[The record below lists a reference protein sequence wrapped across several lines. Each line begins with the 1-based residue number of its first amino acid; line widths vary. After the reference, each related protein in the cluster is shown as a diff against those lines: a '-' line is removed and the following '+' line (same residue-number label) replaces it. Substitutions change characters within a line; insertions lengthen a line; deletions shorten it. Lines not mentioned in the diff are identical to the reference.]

1 MEKNNNRTQFINF
14 CCEMVEKYGLGE
26 ETEMKNE
33 NYSNVTELEEAD
45 TSSSEEYLVF
55 EQEKVG
61 GGY

>member
-1 MEKNNNRTQFINF
+1 MEKNNNRTQFISF

-26 ETEMKNE
+26 EIEMRNEDYSTITEQKD
-33 NYSNVTELEEAD
+33 AD
-45 TSSSEEYLVF
+45 TSSTEEYLVF

>member
-1 MEKNNNRTQFINF
+1 MEKSNNRTQFISF
-14 CCEMVEKYGLGE
+14 CCEMVEKYGLSE
-26 ETEMKNE
+26 ETEMRNE
-33 NYSNVTELEEAD
+33 DNGNVTELEKAD